1 MDSLTQFVLG
11 AAVSTALLGKKL
23 GPRKAALIGGVLG
36 TLPDLDVLI
45 PYDDPID
52 SFVYHRGWTHSVFVH
67 ALAAPLLGEGLI
79 RLFKGLRD
87 CRWLTWLTVFL
98 CLATHAG
105 IDAMTVYGTRLF
117 WPFYP
122 DPVGVGSVFIIDP
135 LYTLPLLAVV
145 IWALF
150 RKNWTRRFQAWMTA
164 ALVVSTGYLGLS
176 VVLQRHVEQKAQDLF
191 RQEGIL
197 PDKVFA
203 IAAPF
208 NILVWKV
215 IGLQED
221 RYDNLY
227 YSLLDEGGKPEIYTH
242 PRHPELVACVE
253 DTQAFRKLDWFSR
266 GYYRAE
272 LDAGKLVISDLRMGM
287 TPNYVFR
294 FAIAEAQDDGFRE
307 IPPRS
312 ATEEVRVDP
321 QDWTWLTARLKGVV
335 AVRRAEAAVAGT
347 GEAIAGQA
355 CALAGE
361 TSG

>member
-1 MDSLTQFVLG
+1 
-11 AAVSTALLGKKL
+11 
-23 GPRKAALIGGVLG
+23 
-36 TLPDLDVLI
+36 
-45 PYDDPID
+45 
-52 SFVYHRGWTHSVFVH
+52 
-67 ALAAPLLGEGLI
+67 
-79 RLFKGLRD
+79 
-87 CRWLTWLTVFL
+87 
-98 CLATHAG
+98 
-105 IDAMTVYGTRLF
+105 
-117 WPFYP
+117 
-122 DPVGVGSVFIIDP
+122 VFIIDP

-272 LDAGKLVISDLRMGM
+272 LDDGKLVISDLRMGM

-312 ATEEVRVDP
+312 ATGEVRVDP